1 MKMSGK
7 RKMEIVEKECREC
20 NICKKFKRKPRRP
33 IVGLNLAENFNEV
46 LAIDLGELEGEKF
59 IVMVDW
65 ATRYSQAAWIKSKKP
80 EEMIEKV
87 MEKWVSYF
95 GPPGKILSDGG
106 REFQNEEFAEFAEK
120 QGIELMVTASE
131 SPWSNGKCEKVVGL
145 LKEGMRKMREDG
157 IGRRELILP
166 WIVSARNGLEMKGG
180 FTPNQK
186 VFGRNINKEKGLE
199 EYTPSQLEEEIEG
212 DKLRELMI
220 IQEKVRENYLNNES
234 REKIKRALKGKI
246 REHKIEEAIVGD
258 KIFYKKEGE
267 DKWRGPGKVIGTDGK
282 TVMVKQGALLRNV
295 SKVHITKINKES
307 LKEEEEESQEEKE
320 ENEEKTRKVE
330 RKIIVGEKWKI
341 RKDDKEEW
349 REIEILGRAGKAGG
363 KWKDAYNILEIESGE
378 NYWINVKDYEMRKS
392 RQENEEDGSPILDGE
407 NIYYSGTVESYN
419 SRVKIA
425 KEKELESWKSNE
437 VYQEVEKEKEMK
449 IIKTRWIISEKEKSD
464 GIICKARLVAK
475 GFMERENE

>member
-1 MKMSGK
+1 MTLNDEEVVEITKSRRETQEEYWFGESKIEVESILDIPVTLGRYKVKIRTRIGKGDIPWLLGTEFLDKSGAIINMSGK
-7 RKMEIVEKECREC
+7 NIIFSELKDEKIGIFKDQKGHVKIALRESKSREWMEGRIRQEINNENEWKKRVKKLHLQFGHCSEENLKKLIRRACDKDELEGEGGKRKLEIVEKECREC

-33 IVGLNLAENFNEV
+33 ILGLNLAENFNEV

-95 GPPGKILSDGG
+95 GPPEKILSDGG

-145 LKEGMRKMREDG
+145 LKEGIRKMREG
-157 IGRRELILP
+157 LGRRELILP

-199 EYTPSQLEEEIEG
+199 EYTEG

-246 REHKIEEAIVGD
+246 REHKIEEAI
-258 KIFYKKEGE
+258 
-267 DKWRGPGKVIGTDGK
+267 
-282 TVMVKQGALLRNV
+282 
-295 SKVHITKINKES
+295 
-307 LKEEEEESQEEKE
+307 
-320 ENEEKTRKVE
+320 
-330 RKIIVGEKWKI
+330 
-341 RKDDKEEW
+341 
-349 REIEILGRAGKAGG
+349 
-363 KWKDAYNILEIESGE
+363 
-378 NYWINVKDYEMRKS
+378 
-392 RQENEEDGSPILDGE
+392 
-407 NIYYSGTVESYN
+407 
-419 SRVKIA
+419 
-425 KEKELESWKSNE
+425 
-437 VYQEVEKEKEMK
+437 
-449 IIKTRWIISEKEKSD
+449 
-464 GIICKARLVAK
+464 
-475 GFMERENE
+475 